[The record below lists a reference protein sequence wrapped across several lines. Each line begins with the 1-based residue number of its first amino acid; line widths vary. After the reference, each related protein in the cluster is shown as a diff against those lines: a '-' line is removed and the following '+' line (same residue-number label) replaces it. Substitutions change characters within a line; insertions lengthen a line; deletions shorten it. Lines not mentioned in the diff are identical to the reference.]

1 LDSPS
6 FAGLNLIEPILSVL
20 QREGYSVPTPIQ
32 QQAIPPLLAGKDLLG
47 CAQTG
52 TGKTAAFALPVL
64 QHLDN
69 DRRRA
74 TPGKPRVLVLSPTR
88 ELAAQIDE
96 SFRVYGKFIR
106 FRQAVI
112 FGGVNQNPQVRSLR
126 RGAHVVVAT
135 PGRLLDLMDQGHL
148 QLDEL
153 ETFILDEA
161 DRMLDMGFQPDLHRI
176 LDQLPASRQ
185 SLFFSATMSP
195 DVARLAGGMLN
206 NPVRIEIEPNTA
218 KTDLISQRVLYVK
231 QKEKGRLLQ
240 HLLNDEAVGQTLV
253 FTRTRRGADKIAEQ
267 LERDGMKVDAIHG
280 DKSQAARTR
289 VLKGFKSGRT
299 QVLVATDV
307 AARGIDV
314 DGVTHVINYD
324 MPLETENYVHRI
336 GRTGRAG
343 ATGEAV
349 SLCDPSERGI
359 LRAIEKL
366 VKRSLAVDK
375 DHPFH
380 CDVEPASK
388 GRGGYKR
395 GPQRKHGG
403 RKPAHASKGRRPGGG
418 KPGGRPGGGKPGG
431 GKRSKPSPK

>member
-1 LDSPS
+1 MDSPS
-6 FAGLNLIEPILSVL
+6 FEGLNLIEPLLSVL

-32 QQAIPPLLAGKDLLG
+32 QQAIPHLLAGKDLLG

-64 QHLDN
+64 QQLDN
-69 DRRRA
+69 NRRRA
-74 TPGKPRVLVLSPTR
+74 AAGKPRVLVLSPTR

-112 FGGVNQNPQVRSLR
+112 FGGVNQNPQVRNLR

-148 QLDEL
+148 QLDHL

-161 DRMLDMGFQPDLHRI
+161 DRMLDMGFQPDLQRI
-176 LDQLPASRQ
+176 LEQLPEKRQ

-195 DVARLAGGMLN
+195 EIAKLAGGMLN
-206 NPVRIEIEPNTA
+206 NPVNVEIEPNA
-218 KTDLISQRVLYVK
+218 PATDLIQQRVLYVK
-231 QKEKGRLLQ
+231 QKQKSRLLQ
-240 HLLNDEAVGQTLV
+240 HLLADEAVGQTLV
-253 FTRTRRGADKIAEQ
+253 FTRTRRGADKIAQQ
-267 LERDGMKVDAIHG
+267 LHKDGMKVDAIHG

-289 VLKGFKSGRT
+289 VLKGFKTGRT

-349 SLCDPSERGI
+349 SMCDPSERGI
-359 LRAIEKL
+359 LKAIEKL
-366 VKRSLAVDK
+366 VNRSLEVDK

-380 CDVEPASK
+380 CDVQPAPK
-388 GRGGYKR
+388 KRRGNFKR
-395 GPQRKHGG
+395 GSHRKHSS
-403 RKPAHASKGRRPGGG
+403 RKRPHAKTRSG
-418 KPGGRPGGGKPGG
+418 GGGKPGG
-431 GKRSKPSPK
+431 GHGKRSKPAPK